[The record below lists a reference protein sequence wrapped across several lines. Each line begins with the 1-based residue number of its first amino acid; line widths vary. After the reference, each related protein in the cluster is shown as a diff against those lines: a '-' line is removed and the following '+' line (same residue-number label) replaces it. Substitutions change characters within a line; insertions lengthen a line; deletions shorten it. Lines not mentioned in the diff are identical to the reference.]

1 MGHPVQIAT
10 ERSRP
15 SSRPWTSTI
24 AIVLIAIGFP
34 CPVSHADDY
43 ERAPINYESAT
54 PANSISRLQ
63 AEISQGTTELVSD
76 PQTGYLQSLLQT
88 LDVPVSSQTL
98 VFSKTSLQRNRIS
111 PRSPRALYF
120 NDDVYVG
127 YCQDGEVLELSVA
140 DPELGAVFYT
150 LDQTADK
157 PPVLTRQADHCLTCH
172 SSTNTKGV
180 PGHLIRSVYV
190 DHGGFPVFS
199 MGTHRIDHSSPIEKR
214 WGGWYVTGTHG
225 DQKHLGNLVVSST
238 RQTEP
243 IDNSAGQNVTTLDR
257 RFKSSA
263 YLSPHSDLVALM
275 VLEHQAEAHN
285 LLTKANFETRQ
296 ALYSEAGMNKALN
309 EAPDHRWDS
318 TTTRIR
324 NAADKLVKY
333 LLFCEEAPL
342 TGKMQGTTNFADEFS
357 QRGPR
362 DEQGRSL
369 RDFDLERRLFKFP
382 CSYLI
387 YSKSFDALPTEIKT
401 VVFSRLW
408 SILTGADQG
417 KEFQHLTEAD
427 RTSIL
432 EILRSTKRDLPAYW
446 HSPQG
451 VTEIDK

>member
-1 MGHPVQIAT
+1 M
-10 ERSRP
+10 
-15 SSRPWTSTI
+15 
-24 AIVLIAIGFP
+24 
-34 CPVSHADDY
+34 
-43 ERAPINYESAT
+43 
-54 PANSISRLQ
+54 
-63 AEISQGTTELVSD
+63 
-76 PQTGYLQSLLQT
+76 
-88 LDVPVSSQTL
+88 
-98 VFSKTSLQRNRIS
+98 
-111 PRSPRALYF
+111 
-120 NDDVYVG
+120 
-127 YCQDGEVLELSVA
+127 
-140 DPELGAVFYT
+140 
-150 LDQTADK
+150 
-157 PPVLTRQADHCLTCH
+157 
-172 SSTNTKGV
+172 
-180 PGHLIRSVYV
+180 IRSVYV

-238 RQTEP
+238 RQSEP

-324 NAADKLVKY
+324 NAAEKLVKY
-333 LLFCEEAPL
+333 MLFCEEAPL
-342 TGKMQGTTNFADEFS
+342 TSKMLGTTNFADEFS

-387 YSKSFDALPTEIKT
+387 YSKSFDALPTEVKT

-408 SILTGADQG
+408 SILTGVDQG

-432 EILRSTKRDLPAYW
+432 EILRSTKTDLPTYW
-446 HSPQG
+446 HSPPG
-451 VTEIDK
+451 VTEIGK